1 MWGSTIGCISAL
13 LIQNARVCNELV
25 TSIHA
30 CERRTTFWIFFKV
43 PEVSAAQLL
52 SFKWSRCRIFVG
64 SSSGGSIPSERG
76 GRSSRSWDKGG
87 GGPVPKEFFFGP
99 SAWSKNKRWGRAPQ
113 APALDPSLGSEV
125 KSQPEESGK
134 WVREKWCWVLKEQ

>member
-1 MWGSTIGCISAL
+1 MADPYL
-13 LIQNARVCNELV
+13 Q
-25 TSIHA
+25 
-30 CERRTTFWIFFKV
+30 K
-43 PEVSAAQLL
+43 
-52 SFKWSRCRIFVG
+52 
-64 SSSGGSIPSERG
+64 GGGGG
-76 GRSSRSWDKGG
+76 GRPDPEIRGG

-134 WVREKWCWVLKEQ
+134 WVREKWC